1 MFFCVFIIVFQPSKA
16 LPIPNFTNFQ
26 TLRNKKA
33 KKTLDAR
40 RGEVKMKHVYDIYK
54 MEIGQHQIENG
65 TLWELRE
72 GYLVPSW
79 K

>member
-1 MFFCVFIIVFQPSKA
+1 
-16 LPIPNFTNFQ
+16 
-26 TLRNKKA
+26 
-33 KKTLDAR
+33 
-40 RGEVKMKHVYDIYK
+40 MKHVYDNCK

-65 TLWELRE
+65 TLWELRG